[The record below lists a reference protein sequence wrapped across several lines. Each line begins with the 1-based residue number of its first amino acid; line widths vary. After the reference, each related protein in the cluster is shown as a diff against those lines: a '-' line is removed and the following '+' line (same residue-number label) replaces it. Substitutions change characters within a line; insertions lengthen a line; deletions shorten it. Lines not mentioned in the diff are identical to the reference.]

1 MKAFLAAAL
10 ITVFAF
16 TANATTTHTKSDTAG
31 AFKPHSAPAIEL
43 KDLDGNVVKLS
54 DYAGKV
60 VVVNFFA
67 TWCPPC
73 RWEIPQFNDLQKKYG
88 ADVQFLGVS
97 LDEEGADKVKDW
109 KTKHPV
115 EYPVLMTDPDRKI
128 LDTYD
133 VKSAIPVTFVID
145 RKGVVQMEYTPK
157 RGDTPGAI
165 IESAFKPLIAQH

>member
-67 TWCPPC
+67 TW
-73 RWEIPQFNDLQKKYG
+73 
-88 ADVQFLGVS
+88 
-97 LDEEGADKVKDW
+97 
-109 KTKHPV
+109 
-115 EYPVLMTDPDRKI
+115 
-128 LDTYD
+128 
-133 VKSAIPVTFVID
+133 
-145 RKGVVQMEYTPK
+145 
-157 RGDTPGAI
+157 
-165 IESAFKPLIAQH
+165 